1 MKEKRKSLHIDLY
14 SDDVYSSFGTD
25 NIPLL
30 NDEISHT
37 IQTYANNSRAKTKL
51 TINFKTYEEDPIDYS
66 EFLDAYKN
74 TFKSKINEKKF
85 DLKRQLILG
94 TSLFI
99 IGLILLLIDVR
110 IESKVSNYF
119 YELINIF
126 AWVFC
131 WVAIEVLTLEMT
143 KIVIEIQKLNKLINA
158 KITFTCENIQSIAET
173 NKKIAQKVAKKQK
186 ANAEIKKQI

>member
-1 MKEKRKSLHIDLY
+1 MNKKRKSLNIDLY
-14 SDDVYSSFGTD
+14 SDDVYSSFGTN

-30 NDEISHT
+30 NDEVSRT
-37 IQTYANNSRAKTKL
+37 IQTYANNSKANAKL
-51 TINFKTYEEDPIDYS
+51 IINFKTYEEDPIDNK

-74 TFKSKINEKKF
+74 TFKSKITEKKY
-85 DLKRQLILG
+85 DLKRNLILG

-99 IGLILLLIDVR
+99 IGLILLFIDVK

-131 WVAIEVLTLEMT
+131 WVAIEVLTLEVA
-143 KIVIEIQKLNKLINA
+143 KITIEIQKLNKLINA
-158 KITFTCENIQSIAET
+158 KIKFTCEPIESIADT
-173 NKKIAQKVAKKQK
+173 NKKIAQKVAKEQQSNSK
-186 ANAEIKKQI
+186 